1 MKRRMTQKNET
12 SFLNYIIPP
21 ILIRFTST
29 VRSCDQ
35 GEQKD
40 ESNKRAENM
49 SKNPGFSSPRNVE
62 NWSGTADLICGDK
75 EKTWDRPTLRRLSRT
90 PKRRINGRK

>member
-49 SKNPGFSSPRNVE
+49 SKTPGFSSPKNVE
-62 NWSGTADLICGDK
+62 NWSGMPLPGTCG
-75 EKTWDRPTLRRLSRT
+75 RGFTLMGKKNSEFWE
-90 PKRRINGRK
+90 P

>member
-49 SKNPGFSSPRNVE
+49 SKTPGFSSPKNVE
-62 NWSGTADLICGDK
+62 NWSGIRAADSF
-75 EKTWDRPTLRRLSRT
+75 LSLS
-90 PKRRINGRK
+90 I

>member
-49 SKNPGFSSPRNVE
+49 SKTPGFSSPRNVE
-62 NWSGTADLICGDK
+62 NWSGIDLNRYVI
-75 EKTWDRPTLRRLSRT
+75 LS
-90 PKRRINGRK
+90 